1 MKFLTRRCSFWGLV
15 PLDTSSANLFRGPV
29 SAQNVFLYPVAA
41 GSLFSWHA
49 FIYGDA
55 AHQKGFDVV
64 NAVSISLAM
73 FVLVVRLIW
82 RKKLKLDPVFDI
94 SRAIAD
100 FLTAASLVPFLL
112 MVGAAFNDRFF
123 QQLLESARGAI
134 PAAGFVGIL
143 FLLRELLKKP
153 H

>member
-1 MKFLTRRCSFWGLV
+1 MH
-15 PLDTSSANLFRGPV
+15 LFMETP
-29 SAQNVFLYPVAA
+29 PT
-41 GSLFSWHA
+41 
-49 FIYGDA
+49 
-55 AHQKGFDVV
+55 KGFDVV

-123 QQLLESARGAI
+123 QQLLESAKGAI